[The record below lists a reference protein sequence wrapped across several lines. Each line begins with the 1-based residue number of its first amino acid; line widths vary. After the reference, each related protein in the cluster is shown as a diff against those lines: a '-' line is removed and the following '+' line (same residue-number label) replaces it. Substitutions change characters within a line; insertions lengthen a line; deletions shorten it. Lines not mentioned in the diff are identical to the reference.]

1 MLINTKLRGGD
12 NIPAE
17 IYIKRRKGRP
27 AKDSGVS
34 HDYYTPVF
42 DNGEVDS
49 EIIEFFNQDG
59 QHIATEIEQLAK

>member
-27 AKDSGVS
+27 SKDSGVS

-42 DNGEVDS
+42 ENGEVDA